1 MRKRRTRR
9 RYLALKFISL
19 TKMSFYGIITTLR
32 AGVASLLSAASTFSF
47 FPDVSVERFGD
58 LYERPVVPQDATANL
73 QNYWNATGNYLW
85 KALDN
90 VQTEKQ

>member
-1 MRKRRTRR
+1 
-9 RYLALKFISL
+9 
-19 TKMSFYGIITTLR
+19 MSFYGIITTLR

-90 VQTEKQ
+90 VQTKKQ

>member
-9 RYLALKFISL
+9 RYLKQKFISL
-19 TKMSFYGIITTLR
+19 IQMGCLGILATLR
-32 AGVASLLSAASTFSF
+32 AGFASLLSAASTFSF